1 MTDMINLEQA
11 QHVEQYV
18 FGSIFIV
25 LVSALIY
32 FIRRIE
38 KKDEDLKDISTKVI
52 QALGE
57 NNEII
62 RNNTEMLN
70 SIKRRLNNDR

>member
-1 MTDMINLEQA
+1 MNTDMINLEQA

-70 SIKRRLNNDR
+70 SIKRRLNQ